1 MGRTYYVF
9 RSGRLRRRQNT
20 LYLEWEADG
29 RTERQAIPIE
39 DVEALFAMGELDL
52 NTRLLGF
59 LGRHGVGLHVFNH
72 YGFYMGSFCPRE
84 TRTSGTVVVAQAL
97 HYADPGRRLPLA
109 RAFVEGALFHM
120 RRNLL
125 YYRRQGLPVAAP
137 LAAVEQAMAE
147 TAGCR
152 DIAALM
158 GLEGRARDAYYGAFP
173 TILRLEETFRR
184 SRRPPENPVN
194 ALLSFGNGLLY
205 AAILSELYHTP
216 LHPAVSFL
224 HEPGSG
230 RFSLALDLAEIFKP
244 LVVDRMAFT
253 LLNRGALGEE
263 DFLEEV
269 GFCYLTEEGRK
280 KVVTAFEERMRET
293 VQHPRLR
300 RPVSYRTL
308 IRLEAYKLVRHL
320 LGMEAYEPLR
330 AWW

>member
-1 MGRTYYVF
+1 MYYVF

-20 LYLEWEADG
+20 LYLEWEADD

-39 DVEALFAMGELDL
+39 DAEALFAMGELDL

-84 TRTSGTVVVAQAL
+84 TQVSGTAVVAQAL

-125 YYRRQGLPVAAP
+125 YYR
-137 LAAVEQAMAE
+137 
-147 TAGCR
+147 
-152 DIAALM
+152 
-158 GLEGRARDAYYGAFP
+158 
-173 TILRLEETFRR
+173 
-184 SRRPPENPVN
+184 
-194 ALLSFGNGLLY
+194 Y
-205 AAILSELYHTP
+205 AATLSGLYHTP

-230 RFSLALDLAEIFKP
+230 CFSLALDLAEIFKP

-253 LLNRGALGEE
+253 LLNRSALGEE

-280 KVVTAFEERMRET
+280 EVVTAFEERMRET
-293 VQHPRLR
+293 VQHPQLR
-300 RPVSYRTL
+300 RPVSYRT
-308 IRLEAYKLVRHL
+308 
-320 LGMEAYEPLR
+320 
-330 AWW
+330 

>member
-1 MGRTYYVF
+1 MGRTYYIF

-39 DVEALFAMGELDL
+39 DVEALYAMGELDL
-52 NTRLLGF
+52 NTRLLTF
-59 LGRHGVGLHVFNH
+59 LSRHGISLHVFNY
-72 YGFYMGSFCPRE
+72 YGFYAGSFHPRE
-84 TRTSGTVVVAQAL
+84 SRTSGHVVVAQAL
-97 HYADPGRRLPLA
+97 HYADLTRRLPLA

-125 YYRRQGLPVAAP
+125 YYRRQGLPVEAP
-137 LAAVEQAMAE
+137 LSAVEQAMADLK
-147 TAGCR
+147 ACQ
-152 DIAALM
+152 DVPALM

-173 TILRLEETFRR
+173 AIMNVEGFRR
-184 SRRPPENPVN
+184 SRRPPENPIN
-194 ALLSFGNGLLY
+194 ALISFGNGLLY
-205 AAILSELYHTP
+205 AAVLSEIYHTP

-224 HEPGSG
+224 HEPSAG

-244 LVVDRMAFT
+244 LVVDRMLFT
-253 LLNRGALGEE
+253 LVNRNMLSEE
-263 DFLEEV
+263 DFAEEV
-269 GFCYLTEEGRK
+269 GFCYLEEEGRR
-280 KVVTAFEERMRET
+280 KVVAEFEERMRET
-293 VQHPRLR
+293 VQHPRLK

-320 LGMEAYEPLR
+320 LGMEPYEPLK